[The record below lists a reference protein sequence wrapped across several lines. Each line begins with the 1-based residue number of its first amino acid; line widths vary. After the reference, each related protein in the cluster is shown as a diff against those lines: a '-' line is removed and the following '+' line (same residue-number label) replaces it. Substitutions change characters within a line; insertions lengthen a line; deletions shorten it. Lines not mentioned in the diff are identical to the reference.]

1 MNIFKITEEE
11 KRKILNSHKSELIV
25 KEQANAFDK
34 FKKEFPSSITQS
46 AAGTTQPAAAPAAGT
61 TQPPAAPAAGTTQ
74 PPAAPA
80 ASTEK
85 KFEFKT
91 DPNVKPESGI
101 KYQPPTPQEL
111 SKGVQMAATAAT
123 AAPTTPAVKGNP
135 MVAKLQQTLIDKFK
149 VNLGNTGPNGNG
161 VDGFMGI
168 NTANAIKK
176 ALELSKAA
184 PNAEVATKTDTTQQK
199 KVEFKAP
206 NITPESGIK
215 YQPPTAQE
223 LAKGVQMAAVKK

>member
-46 AAGTTQPAAAPAAGT
+46 AAGTTQPAAGT
-61 TQPPAAPAAGTTQ
+61 TQPAAGTTQ

-135 MVAKLQQTLIDKFK
+135 MVAKLQQTLIDRFK
-149 VNLGNTGPNGNG
+149 INLGNTGPNKNG

>member
-11 KRKILNSHKSELIV
+11 KRKILNSHKSESIV
-25 KEQANAFDK
+25 KEQANAFDR
-34 FKKEFPSSITQS
+34 FKKEFPSSFTQS
-46 AAGTTQPAAAPAAGT
+46 AAGT
-61 TQPPAAPAAGTTQ
+61 TQPPAAPAA
-74 PPAAPA
+74 PAAPATPA

-85 KFEFKT
+85 KFEFKA
-91 DPNVKPESGI
+91 DPNITPESGI
-101 KYQPPTPQEL
+101 KYQPSTPQEL
-111 SKGVQMAATAAT
+111 AKGVASAAT

-135 MVAKLQQTLIDKFK
+135 MVAKLQQVLIDKFK

-168 NTANAIKK
+168 NTANGIKK
-176 ALELSKAA
+176 ALESLKAA
-184 PNAEVATKTDTTQQK
+184 PAGEVATKTDTAQQK
-199 KVEFKAP
+199 KFEFKADP

-215 YQPPTAQE
+215 YQPSTPQE

>member
-25 KEQANAFDK
+25 KEQANAFDR
-34 FKKEFPSSITQS
+34 FKKEFPSSFTQS
-46 AAGTTQPAAAPAAGT
+46 
-61 TQPPAAPAAGTTQ
+61 AAGTTQ

-91 DPNVKPESGI
+91 DPNITPESGI
-101 KYQPPTPQEL
+101 KYQPSTPQEL
-111 SKGVQMAATAAT
+111 AKGVASAAT

-135 MVAKLQQTLIDKFK
+135 MVAKLQQVLIDKFK

-168 NTANAIKK
+168 NTANGIKK
-176 ALELSKAA
+176 ALESLKAA
-184 PNAEVATKTDTTQQK
+184 PAGEVVTKTDTAQQK
-199 KVEFKAP
+199 KFEFKTDP

-215 YQPPTAQE
+215 YQPSTPQE
-223 LAKGVQMAAVKK
+223 LAKGVQMASVKK

>member
-46 AAGTTQPAAAPAAGT
+46 AAGTTQPVAGTTQPAAGT
-61 TQPPAAPAAGTTQ
+61 TQPAAPAAAQKVDFSKFKKDFPASFDQSAPAT
-74 PPAAPA
+74 PAAG
-80 ASTEK
+80 E
-85 KFEFKT
+85 
-91 DPNVKPESGI
+91 GI
-101 KYQPPTPQEL
+101 NYQLPTPQEL
-111 SKGVQMAATAAT
+111 AKGVAAATPAPST
-123 AAPTTPAVKGNP
+123 AAVKGNP

-199 KVEFKAP
+199 KFDFKNP
-206 NITPESGIK
+206 NFNFNPDAIQVKKQTP
-215 YQPPTAQE
+215 QE
-223 LAKGVQMAAVKK
+223 LSKGVQMAAVNK

>member
-11 KRKILNSHKSELIV
+11 KRKILNSHKSESIV
-25 KEQANAFDK
+25 KEQANAFDR

-46 AAGTTQPAAAPAAGT
+46 AAGTTQPPAA
-61 TQPPAAPAAGTTQ
+61 PAAPAAGTTQ

-111 SKGVQMAATAAT
+111 SKGVQMAATAAP

-168 NTANAIKK
+168 NTANGIKK
-176 ALELSKAA
+176 ALESLKAA
-184 PNAEVATKTDTTQQK
+184 PAGEVATKTDTTQQK
-199 KVEFKAP
+199 KIEFKADP

-215 YQPPTAQE
+215 YQPPTPQE
-223 LAKGVQMAAVKK
+223 LSKGVQMAAVKK